1 MVRNIARLAFAVFAA
16 LLTTP
21 LASYA
26 SIPGGGDPPPVG
38 VPEPGTLALLGL
50 GVGAAS
56 VAAWVKGRRKK

>member
-16 LLTTP
+16 LLITP

-26 SIPGGGDPPPVG
+26 SVPLPDPVG

-50 GVGAAS
+50 GAGAAS